1 VQFHAEKPFEFV
13 GKVAAAPAHDLV
25 ASGVWP
31 FLDEFDK
38 NRFLSGRQFG
48 WPAAGLTIAQAREAC
63 RVVTMHPVAQGLA
76 IHAAGLGCARAV
88 SPVENH
94 CKRQHPPRRCA
105 VLLATG
111 RYAKLHGRQIALG
124 DYNRRH
130 RSGSPSYEEPIDS
143 DF

>member
-1 VQFHAEKPFEFV
+1 MHWANRLAAIAERSQKIADGAFVQFHAEKPFEFA

-31 FLDEFDK
+31 LLDEFDE

-48 WPAAGLTIAQAREAC
+48 GPAAGLTIAQTREAR

-94 CKRQHPPRRCA
+94 CKRQHPPRCPSRD
-105 VLLATG
+105 
-111 RYAKLHGRQIALG
+111 RPPREALWPS
-124 DYNRRH
+124 N
-130 RSGSPSYEEPIDS
+130 RSG
-143 DF
+143 